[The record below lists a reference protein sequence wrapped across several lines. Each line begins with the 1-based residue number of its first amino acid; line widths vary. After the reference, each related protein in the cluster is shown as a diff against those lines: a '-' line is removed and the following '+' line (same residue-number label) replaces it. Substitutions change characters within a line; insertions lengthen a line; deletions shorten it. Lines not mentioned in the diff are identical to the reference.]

1 MTNGF
6 TKMTPQGSI
15 NYWQLGQNLS
25 FQIKFQISQTKKK
38 IKSGKETHG
47 LHPRYDIY
55 DFKVTFCV
63 WGAGFRSHGLL
74 VKYCQKSQGEA
85 HWEEKVLIC
94 FVDSESVKPG
104 WGIWAVV
111 PPPSEFPSPI

>member
-25 FQIKFQISQTKKK
+25 FQIKFQISQNKKK
-38 IKSGKETHG
+38 LEVGKRTHG
-47 LHPRYDIY
+47 LHPIYDIY

-63 WGAGFRSHGLL
+63 WGCWVR
-74 VKYCQKSQGEA
+74 KSWSVG
-85 HWEEKVLIC
+85 KML
-94 FVDSESVKPG
+94 SE
-104 WGIWAVV
+104 V
-111 PPPSEFPSPI
+111 PRRGHPKDEFFGKGKF

>member
-6 TKMTPQGSI
+6 TKMTLQGSI

-25 FQIKFQISQTKKK
+25 FQIKFQISQNKKK
-38 IKSGKETHG
+38 KLKVGKRTHG
-47 LHPRYDIY
+47 LCPRYDIY

-63 WGAGFRSHGLL
+63 WGAGFGSHGLL

-85 HWEEKVLIC
+85 HPK
-94 FVDSESVKPG
+94 D
-104 WGIWAVV
+104 
-111 PPPSEFPSPI
+111 EFFGKGKF